1 MLRIVY
7 SNFSIFCAKKTEKR
21 KKGTNWVQNLAKNG
35 LFQFAPK
42 RWLGVLFPGLV
53 GFLLLNFQG
62 VKYM

>member
-1 MLRIVY
+1 M
-7 SNFSIFCAKKTEKR
+7 